1 MAGNKKPR
9 KRRTVKGIAQNPR
22 GILNRLTVPQERL
35 QVLKAACD
43 AELLRLYMGTG
54 TMQDMNAIYTV
65 LVIGDKMLK
74 YVEEKEEAKKTIL
87 KGQNCLVRYREFPT
101 EKPNLDDFRNALD
114 VVYQIW
120 GLLSVE
126 EFVGVCR
133 ELKTTTV

>member
-1 MAGNKKPR
+1 MASNKKPR
-9 KRRTVKGIAQNPR
+9 KRRTLKGIAQNPR

-35 QVLKAACD
+35 QVLKVACD

-65 LVIGDKMLK
+65 LVMGDKMLK
-74 YVEEKEEAKKTIL
+74 YVEEKEEAREAIL
-87 KGQNCLVRYREFPT
+87 KGQNCLVQYREHPT
-101 EKPNLDDFRNALD
+101 EIPNLDDLRNALE
-114 VVYQIW
+114 VVFQIW

-133 ELKTTTV
+133 ELRTTAV

>member
-1 MAGNKKPR
+1 MAGNKKPCKR
-9 KRRTVKGIAQNPR
+9 KTVKGIAQNPC
-22 GILNRLTVPQERL
+22 GILNRLTVPQDRL

-65 LVIGDKMLK
+65 LVMGDKMLK
-74 YVEEKEEAKKTIL
+74 YVEEKEEARMAIL
-87 KGQNCLVRYREFPT
+87 KGQNCLVRYREYPT
-101 EKPNLDDFRNALD
+101 ENPNLDDLRNALD

-126 EFVGVCR
+126 EFVDVCR
-133 ELKTTTV
+133 ELRASSI